1 MIQNKSDLVL
11 FLESDKIALD
21 RKRMRPS
28 INDEIWRYQIALR
41 KCEYFQNCSNN
52 MFMKIQGCVWR
63 IIKHHL
69 GVKCGF
75 SIPNNVIGPG
85 LCLAHIGPIII
96 SPYAKIG
103 ENCRIHVGVNI
114 GADAR
119 NSRCAPQIGNRVYIG
134 PGAKIFRD
142 ILIADEI
149 AVGANAVVTKSFED
163 PGVSIAGV
171 PAKIINHN
179 GVQGIL

>member
-85 LCLAHIGPIII
+85 LCLAHIGPIM
-96 SPYAKIG
+96 
-103 ENCRIHVGVNI
+103 RI
-114 GADAR
+114 
-119 NSRCAPQIGNRVYIG
+119 
-134 PGAKIFRD
+134 D
-142 ILIADEI
+142 ILVLFGCSRKNRNTIEEYI
-149 AVGANAVVTKSFED
+149 QN
-163 PGVSIAGV
+163 
-171 PAKIINHN
+171 
-179 GVQGIL
+179 